1 MAPMPLLFGL
11 DLAMSTCVKNKK
23 MIENDRKYFFA
34 DLKTPIRL
42 QYLVVSSLFK

>member
-23 MIENDRKYFFA
+23 MTENIFFTG
-34 DLKTPIRL
+34 LKMKNWLTL
-42 QYLVVSSLFK
+42 